1 MRCIVIQC
9 IYSVNTFFLIDYI
22 YRFLSTPLKEPF
34 LKTLFD
40 YLIRMSTV
48 VLILGT
54 ASLTLVTAYRGA
66 DMLATSLAE
75 SSSSISTSSESSSS
89 IPSSSSTSSE
99 TISSVSSSTS
109 SIVTSNKCIVTIK
122 GGKYDITTLRNS
134 HSGGDIF
141 VCNTDMSTTFS
152 NQHGNDLARI
162 KQYLVTTSGTKTTVK
177 PVTKGTEVFTESSLA
192 THNKP
197 GNCYIAYKGVVYSV
211 STHPSWSNCT
221 HNGIT
226 GGRDVTNVFPH
237 PLTYMTARP
246 VMGTYSGPTING
258 TPPNVEDENEIDDD

>member
-1 MRCIVIQC
+1 M
-9 IYSVNTFFLIDYI
+9 SV
-22 YRFLSTPLKEPF
+22 
-34 LKTLFD
+34 
-40 YLIRMSTV
+40 V
-48 VLILGT
+48 VLILGA

-89 IPSSSSTSSE
+89 IPSSSTSSE
-99 TISSVSSSTS
+99 TLSTTSSSTS

-122 GGKYDITTLRNS
+122 GSKYDVTTLRNS

-141 VCNTDMSTTFS
+141 NCNTDMSTTFT
-152 NQHGNDLARI
+152 NQHGSDLARI
-162 KQYLVTTSGTKTTVK
+162 KQYLVTTSGSKTTVK
-177 PVTKGTEVFTESSLA
+177 AVTKGTEVFTQTSLA
-192 THNKP
+192 THNKA

-211 STHPSWSNCT
+211 STHPSWSSCT
-221 HNGIT
+221 HHGIT

-237 PLTYMTARP
+237 PLSYMTARP

>member
-1 MRCIVIQC
+1 M
-9 IYSVNTFFLIDYI
+9 SV
-22 YRFLSTPLKEPF
+22 
-34 LKTLFD
+34 
-40 YLIRMSTV
+40 V
-48 VLILGT
+48 VLILGS

-89 IPSSSSTSSE
+89 IPSSLTSSE
-99 TISSVSSSTS
+99 TSSTITTSSSTS
-109 SIVTSNKCIVTIK
+109 SVVTSNKCIVTIK
-122 GGKYDITTLRNS
+122 GSKYDVTTLRNS

-141 VCNTDMSTTFS
+141 ICNSDMTTSFN

-177 PVTKGTEVFTESSLA
+177 PVTKGTEVFTEASLA
-192 THNKP
+192 THNKA

-211 STHPSWSNCT
+211 STHPSWSSCT
-221 HNGIT
+221 HNGIN

-258 TPPNVEDENEIDDD
+258 TPPNVEDENEFDDD